1 MNRKQRRATMKL
13 GSSASASS
21 SGEQIRQRFFEA
33 VSHERA
39 RKLDDAARAYKRVL
53 ALDPDHAEAC
63 NNLGRVLQAQG
74 KTKDASTFFA
84 RSLALMPQLLEQ
96 YADICATLLSLL
108 PELAEALRR
117 QGAAWPQRLALHDL
131 LDNLDAVA
139 ADPLFLYLL
148 QSTPV
153 RDVGFERLLT
163 AIRYSLVTM
172 AAAGLPFPSH
182 QVSFTCALAKQCF
195 INEYVFPVTP
205 EETDQVSL
213 VRDAIADAIA
223 SSAAIEP
230 MRLAALAMYSPLH
243 AVPSAALLLER
254 EWTPAIGDLLNQQ
267 VRDHMRERELR
278 DSILRLTPVEDE
290 VSRRVRQQYEEN
302 PYPRWVR
309 AAGQVVPV
317 PIDQYLRE
325 QFPTG
330 AFTPLNKTENLDVL
344 VTGCGT
350 GQIAIASAQKYLGAR
365 VLAIDLS
372 LSSLCYAKRSTP
384 ADLAPRIEYA
394 QADILKLAS
403 LERSFDVIDSSG
415 VLHHMADPLEGW
427 RILLTLLR
435 PGGLM
440 HLGLYS
446 EAGRRDVWAARK
458 LIADRGFGSTP
469 DEIRR
474 CRQELLETPLASVTR
489 FTDFFT
495 TSECRDLLFHV
506 QEARLSIPMLKAF
519 ITKHGLK
526 FLGFEFGLPA
536 LQRYRGQFTSSG
548 WAWTDLDRWHA
559 FESENPDTFSGMYQ
573 FWIQKP

>member
-13 GSSASASS
+13 GSSASANS
-21 SGEQIRQRFFEA
+21 SGEQIRQSFFEA

-139 ADPLFLYLL
+139 ADPLFLCLL

-163 AIRYSLVTM
+163 ALRYSLVKM
-172 AAAGLPFPSH
+172 AAAGLPFSSH

-205 EETDQVSL
+205 EENDQVSL
-213 VRDAIADAIA
+213 IRDAVADAIA
-223 SSAAIEP
+223 SGAAIEP
-230 MRLAALAMYSPLH
+230 TRLAALAMYSPLH

-254 EWTPAIGDLLNQQ
+254 EWTSAIDDLLNHQ
-267 VRDHMRERELR
+267 VRDHMRECELR

-302 PYPRWVR
+302 PYPRWVH
-309 AAGQVVPV
+309 AAGQIAPV
-317 PIDQYLRE
+317 SIDRYLRE

-330 AFTPLNKTENLDVL
+330 AFAPLNKTENLDIL
-344 VTGCGT
+344 VAGCGT

-372 LSSLCYAKRSTP
+372 LSSLAYAKRSTP
-384 ADLAPRIEYA
+384 GEVAQRIEYA
-394 QADILKLAS
+394 QADILRLAS
-403 LERSFDVIDSSG
+403 LERSFDVVDSSG
-415 VLHHMADPLEGW
+415 VLHHMADPFEGW

-446 EAGRRDVWAARK
+446 EAGRRDVWSARK
-458 LIADRGFGSTP
+458 FIADRGFGSTP

-489 FTDFFT
+489 FSDFFT

-519 ITKHGLK
+519 ITNHGLK

-536 LQRYRGQFTSSG
+536 LQRYRGHFTSSG

-559 FESENPDTFSGMYQ
+559 FEFENPDTFSGMYQ